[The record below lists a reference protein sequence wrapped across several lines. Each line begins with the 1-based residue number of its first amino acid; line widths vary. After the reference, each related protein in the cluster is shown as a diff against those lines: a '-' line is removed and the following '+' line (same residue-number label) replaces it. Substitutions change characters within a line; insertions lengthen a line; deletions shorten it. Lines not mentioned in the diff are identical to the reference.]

1 MKCLVWKALSL
12 NSKKTKLFTKVER
25 LISFR
30 NLRPKKKEGFLKVIS
45 IFSFLGIMLGVA
57 ILIVVMSVMNGFKT
71 DLTKKILG
79 LNPHIVIQSNN
90 FKIEDEFIKK
100 LEKKNLDINISKTF
114 SGEGII
120 ITGENAKGIIIKGI
134 DTKSVKAV
142 NFLEKNISKG
152 NLKNFK
158 KNTAF
163 IGAELSFNLN
173 LDVGDKINLMS
184 SAFVATPFG
193 GLPKQE
199 TFTVAGIFN
208 TGFNEFDQNFVFLQ
222 LSDALSI
229 FDKNYHELNLE
240 IYLPDPMKADKVK
253 KKIQQLNQN
262 FFIYSWTDLN
272 KSFFSALKVERNV
285 MFIILTLILIVA
297 AFNIISGLTILIKN
311 KTKEIAILKTLGL
324 SNNSI
329 KKVFFLTGFT
339 IGFFATI
346 TGVLLGVFIALNI
359 EKLRIVLSSIFNF
372 EIFPSDVYFLDQL
385 PSEINIYSI
394 VMIAIFSLIV
404 SALASYFPA
413 MGISKMK
420 TFKALKYE

>member
-1 MKCLVWKALSL
+1 M
-12 NSKKTKLFTKVER
+12 FTKAER
-25 LISFR
+25 LISLR

-57 ILIVVMSVMNGFKT
+57 ILIIVMSVMNGFKT

-79 LNPHIVIQSNN
+79 LNPHIVIQSNG
-90 FKIEDEFIKK
+90 FKIEDEFIVVLKK
-100 LEKKNLDINISKTF
+100 KIQNINISKTY
-114 SGEGII
+114 SGEGIVVSNN
-120 ITGENAKGIIIKGI
+120 NAKGIIIKGV
-134 DTKSVKAV
+134 DVNNNKKGL
-142 NFLEKNISKG
+142 NFLEENISDGDLSK
-152 NLKNFK
+152 FK

-163 IGAELSFNLN
+163 VGAELAFNLD
-173 LDVGDKINLMS
+173 LQVGDKINLMS

-199 TFTVAGIFN
+199 NLIIAGIFN
-208 TGFNEFDQNFVFLQ
+208 TGFYEFDQNFVFLN

-229 FDKNYHELNLE
+229 FDKEEYEQNLE
-240 IYLPDPMKADKVK
+240 IYLTNPMKADIFKYE
-253 KKIQQLNQN
+253 IQKLNQN
-262 FFIYSWTDLN
+262 YFVYSWSDLN

-324 SNNSI
+324 SNSSI
-329 KKVFFLTGFT
+329 KKSFFLTGFT

-346 TGVLLGVFIALNI
+346 TGILLGVIFALNI
-359 EKLRIVLSSIFNF
+359 EKIRNFLSNFFNF
-372 EIFPSDVYFLDQL
+372 EIFPSDVYFLEQL

-394 VMIAIFSLIV
+394 VMIFIFSLTI
-404 SALASYFPA
+404 SALASYLPA
-413 MGISKMK
+413 MAISKMK
-420 TFKALKYE
+420 TFRALKYD